1 MGFLSFFNKIYLFE
15 SIIFCIFVF
24 EKRIYMSNKKVKK
37 KVKHPIWKKKP
48 DEHDYPAAFDYLEL
62 LFSEK
67 KSNKI
72 VSKLRSAEM
81 TKKKAKDILR
91 ASRLPLLERE
101 NLHVDLN
108 IAKHLRG
115 EALSPVLLVRSKS
128 NLIIADGYHRVC
140 AIYYISEDLNIPC
153 KLV

>member
-1 MGFLSFFNKIYLFE
+1 M
-15 SIIFCIFVF
+15 SI
-24 EKRIYMSNKKVKK
+24 KKVKK
-37 KVKHPIWKKKP
+37 KVKQPIWKKKP

-62 LFSEK
+62 LFSDK
-67 KSNKI
+67 KCNKI

-81 TKKKAKDILR
+81 VKKKAKDILR

-101 NLHVDLN
+101 NVHVNLN

-115 EALSPVLLVRSKS
+115 EPLSPVLLVKSKWG
-128 NLIIADGYHRVC
+128 LIIADGYHRVC